1 MTSPWMDS
9 SEACEYLRFV
19 DKATGKPQ
27 LPRLYHHLRLY
38 NVTVAKRGAKSLL
51 IDRAELMATV
61 QVQA

>member
-19 DKATGKPQ
+19 DKDGKPQ
-27 LPRLYHHLRLY
+27 LPRLYWHLRTY
-38 NVTVAKRGAKSLL
+38 HVTTAKRGSRSLL

-61 QVQA
+61 TVQA